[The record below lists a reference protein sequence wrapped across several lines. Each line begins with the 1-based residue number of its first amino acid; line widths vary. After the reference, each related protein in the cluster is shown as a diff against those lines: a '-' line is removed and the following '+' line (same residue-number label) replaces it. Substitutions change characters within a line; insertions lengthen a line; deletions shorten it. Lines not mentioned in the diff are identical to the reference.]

1 MFYSESLLTREG
13 PLAQVWL
20 AANLERKLSKAQ
32 FLQSNISQSTQAI
45 VRATTQ
51 TDETEALALRL
62 SGQLLYGVVRIYSR
76 KAKYLLDDVSDALL
90 KIKSAFKSSAN
101 SVTLPVNATMV
112 SSINQLVL
120 QDTIT
125 QGDLLYQ
132 EPLVFDDEPQ
142 QSKAGFFATQTVIE
156 DPDESI
162 EMPRNRFGD
171 DLDDLND
178 LPGDDGVDIELNFDL
193 DQDLDETMT
202 NNNDSN
208 MLGGGDYDDFYDHD
222 QSIETGRAVDD
233 PNLSQIANDSTPG
246 INLGFDNFDQPLET
260 IDDLEESNIEL
271 LEPPMDS
278 IKKKE
283 RKKRTVNK
291 PLGKKIITDREIEL
305 EVSVFSNP
313 SNITIATP
321 SSQQI
326 TSASAT
332 LENKRAYIDSLLSE
346 SYINPEFTD
355 RFFTIAAP
363 PSKKAKIIEPELR
376 SPEPILPDLQSDK
389 EDNDAPVTD
398 FYDDGPADDFYP
410 FDDQGQ
416 ASHNADDSMGIIEER
431 QDEDDED
438 NEEQDFPQTQ
448 NGVSENTGIVE
459 SHISSLIKEK
469 QGSVTFTDVVTRDT
483 TAEKPLAIKPKSEA
497 TRVFFELLVLATGDK
512 VGLKQ
517 DELFGEISITSF

>member
-142 QSKAGFFATQTVIE
+142 QSKAGFFATQT
-156 DPDESI
+156 
-162 EMPRNRFGD
+162 
-171 DLDDLND
+171 
-178 LPGDDGVDIELNFDL
+178 
-193 DQDLDETMT
+193 
-202 NNNDSN
+202 
-208 MLGGGDYDDFYDHD
+208 
-222 QSIETGRAVDD
+222 
-233 PNLSQIANDSTPG
+233 IANDSTPG

-346 SYINPEFTD
+346 SYINPKFTD

-376 SPEPILPDLQSDK
+376 SPEPMLPDLQSDK

-438 NEEQDFPQTQ
+438 NEEQDFPQRQ